1 MADIGT
7 SLVRPQPRCDETGT
21 LVMDG
26 SVPILRRDGGGRWRL
41 DLRRAGTIWA
51 EARIRVRGVLVEP
64 DLVDVD
70 EIAVERVLR

>member
-1 MADIGT
+1 MIGKRIEE
-7 SLVRPQPRCDETGT
+7 SGT

-26 SVPILRRDGGGRWRL
+26 SVPFLRRDGGGRWRL
-41 DLRRAGTIWA
+41 DLRRAGAIWA

-70 EIAVERVLR
+70 EIAVERILR